1 MKDVIEI
8 ILTGIVLISPLLIF
22 IVIWGTIAK
31 LIKGK
36 RKIKLPKEI
45 HVGPKTI
52 ARRVIYKEELNSLMP
67 IKGDI
72 AYVIKEEYMYLYNGK
87 EWTKIGQHGTVGN

>member
-1 MKDVIEI
+1 
-8 ILTGIVLISPLLIF
+8 
-22 IVIWGTIAK
+22 
-31 LIKGK
+31 
-36 RKIKLPKEI
+36 
-45 HVGPKTI
+45 
-52 ARRVIYKEELNSLMP
+52 MP